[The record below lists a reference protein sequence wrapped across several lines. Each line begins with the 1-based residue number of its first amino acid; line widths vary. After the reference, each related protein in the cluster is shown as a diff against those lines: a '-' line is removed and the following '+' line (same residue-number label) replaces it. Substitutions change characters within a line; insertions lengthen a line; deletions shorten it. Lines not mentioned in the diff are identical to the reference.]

1 MIFSVARIIA
11 YWSQIGLEPG
21 DMITTGTPSG
31 VALARPEPEKCD
43 LQPGD
48 LVEAEISGINK
59 LTHRV
64 RAASS
69 IRAAEPDCAPVRS
82 GKSVLAAPV

>member
-31 VALARPEPEKCD
+31 VALARPEPEKYY
-43 LQPGD
+43 LREGD
-48 LVEAEISGINK
+48 LVEAEISGIGRLSN
-59 LTHRV
+59 RV
-64 RAASS
+64 RAA
-69 IRAAEPDCAPVRS
+69 D
-82 GKSVLAAPV
+82 